1 MEGGSMKIT
10 THILLLALLLV
21 SAGCAN
27 MSQRTKC
34 IGASTLAGAAI
45 GAGVGAAVGNQGDND
60 SGEGAAVGVAAGAL
74 VGGAVGLLI
83 CKAEEMDSDGDGV
96 PDSRDKCPN
105 TPIGMTVDANG
116 CPRDSD
122 GDNITD
128 SLDKCPNTPKGV
140 AVDATGCPLDT
151 DRDGVPDSLDKCPNT
166 PKGCKVDKNGC
177 PIDSDGDGVPDCLDK
192 CKNTPRGSKVDKN
205 GCPLVGEELLIITG
219 INFAFDSSA
228 LDKDSQALLERAV
241 ENLKRNPQMKV
252 LIEGHTDS
260 VGPEDYNMGLSLK
273 RAKAVE
279 DYIVSQGVAE
289 ERMDVK
295 GLGESDPLASN
306 DTPEGRAQNRRVE
319 FVVTVK

>member
-1 MEGGSMKIT
+1 MKGGPMKIT
-10 THILLLALLLV
+10 THILLLVFLIV

-27 MSQRTKC
+27 MSKRTEC
-34 IGASTLAGAAI
+34 MVTGAFLGASL
-45 GAGVGAAVGNQGDND
+45 GAGVGAIVGNQSDS
-60 SGEGAAVGVAAGAL
+60 SGEGAAIGVAAGAL
-74 VGGAVGLLI
+74 VGGALGLVI
-83 CKAEEMDSDGDGV
+83 CKEEMDSDGDGV

-105 TPIGMTVDANG
+105 TPIGMAVDANG
-116 CPRDSD
+116 CPLDSD
-122 GDNITD
+122 GDNIAD
-128 SLDKCPNTPKGV
+128 SLDKCPNTPKGI
-140 AVDATGCPLDT
+140 AVDATGCPLDI
-151 DRDGVPDSLDKCPNT
+151 DGDGVPDSLDKCPNT

-192 CKNTPRGSKVDKN
+192 CPGTPKGSKVDKN

-228 LDKDSQALLERAV
+228 LDKDSQVLLERAV
-241 ENLKRNPQMKV
+241 DNLKRNPQMKV

-279 DYIVSQGVAE
+279 EHIVSQGIAE
-289 ERMDVK
+289 ERMDIK